1 MRTSP
6 SVGFALLVFA
16 LTGLYSSRTE
26 AAGKIDCEM
35 RFNLSGWAAIYKH
48 AEGNGTI
55 TCDNGK
61 RFNVHIT
68 AVGGGLT
75 AGKYKVENG
84 KGKFAEV
91 SNTDQLFGSYAQ
103 GEANAGLIKSGTAQV
118 LTKGTSTLALSGA
131 GEGIDLGVSFGKFTI
146 TRTK

>member
-1 MRTSP
+1 MRTRHFVALAAIVAASM
-6 SVGFALLVFA
+6 GFHAPRA
-16 LTGLYSSRTE
+16 E

-55 TCDNGK
+55 TCNNG
-61 RFNVHIT
+61 RSFNVHIT

-91 SNTDQLFGSYAQ
+91 SSTDQLFGSYAQ

-131 GEGIDLGVSFGKFTI
+131 GEGVDIGISFGKFTI
-146 TRTK
+146 TRAK